1 MVTRDLSVMTLIQE
15 QKQID
20 IERGTLQPLD
30 AEGQKLAEGK
40 RFTFDIVDTPA
51 DPLR

>member
-1 MVTRDLSVMTLIQE
+1 MVTRDLSVMAQIQNE
-15 QKQID
+15 KEKD
-20 IERGTLQPLD
+20 IQRETRQALD
-30 AEGQKLAEGK
+30 TEGGKLAEGK

>member
-1 MVTRDLSVMTLIQE
+1 MERDLETMSRIMEEKNKELAGKSIP
-15 QKQID
+15 
-20 IERGTLQPLD
+20 PLD
-30 AEGQKLAEGK
+30 QEGNALAEHK